1 MIDRPPIRLAG
12 SDAPT
17 PMPTENVSRPFP
29 RRCFPPPLLHAL
41 DRAAEV
47 AAELEA
53 RRLSVHFATGEDSR
67 VRAQV
72 IDADG
77 NVVREL
83 PVSEALRLLS
93 GPGSAAAGEL
103 GRKA

>member
-1 MIDRPPIRLAG
+1 MMIDRPRHASPGAMADADAEENALAAIP
-12 SDAPT
+12 APLL
-17 PMPTENVSRPFP
+17 
-29 RRCFPPPLLHAL
+29 PPALLHAL

-72 IDADG
+72 VDADG
-77 NVVREL
+77 NVIREL
-83 PVSEALRLLS
+83 PVGEALRLLS

>member
-1 MIDRPPIRLAG
+1 MIDRPRHASPGAMADADAEENALAAIP
-12 SDAPT
+12 APLL
-17 PMPTENVSRPFP
+17 PA
-29 RRCFPPPLLHAL
+29 LLHAL

-72 IDADG
+72 VDADG

-83 PVSEALRLLS
+83 PVGEALRLLS

>member
-1 MIDRPPIRLAG
+1 MIDRPPNASPAAIADADADENALA
-12 SDAPT
+12 AIPVPLLPPT
-17 PMPTENVSRPFP
+17 
-29 RRCFPPPLLHAL
+29 LLHAL

-72 IDADG
+72 VDADG
-77 NVVREL
+77 NVIREL
-83 PVSEALRLLS
+83 PVGEALRLLS
-93 GPGSAAAGEL
+93 GEGGAAAGEL